1 MNKWIKKN
9 EISHAHAVRL
19 QALLDLANKE
29 KDKLTESEKEKIAA
43 FENEHDKYL
52 EEHKSE

>member
-43 FENEHDKYL
+43 FENEHTKYL